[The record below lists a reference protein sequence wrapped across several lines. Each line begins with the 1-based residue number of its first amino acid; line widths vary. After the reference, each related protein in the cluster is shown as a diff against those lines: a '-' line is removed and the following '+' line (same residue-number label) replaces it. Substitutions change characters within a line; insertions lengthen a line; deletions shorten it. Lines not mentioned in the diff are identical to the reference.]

1 MRAMG
6 EIRTQSEG
14 HFEML
19 WDCEHC
25 GTKGLLGLSQ
35 RYCAECGAPQ
45 NPDKRYFPKEGE
57 AKIVDGHR
65 YDGADRLCPNCSAA
79 SGASAKNCVKCGAP
93 MDGSKE
99 VKGIAAPVPKVEPK
113 KKRWWI
119 PVLIIAVIGLAIF
132 GIWYRF
138 IRKKEATLQ
147 VMGHKW
153 TREIAIEEFK
163 SVSESKWA
171 NEVPRDAEGR
181 SCYQKERSRKQV
193 KTGEETCTTERK
205 DKKDGTFESIKKC
218 TPVYRS
224 EPVNDDWC
232 TYTVRRWVQVDTAK
246 ASGNN
251 LTPVWPD
258 KGLPPAD
265 TAASFGAKRQGKK
278 TETLTITFPDDD
290 NCDVDDATWRKYT
303 DGQKAKVKVHASSGD
318 VVCDSL

>member
-19 WDCEHC
+19 WDCDHC

-35 RYCAECGAPQ
+35 RHCAECGAPQ

-65 YDGADRLCPNCSAA
+65 YDGADRHCPNCNAPAGAA
-79 SGASAKNCVKCGAP
+79 AKNCTKCGAP

-99 VKGIAAPVPKVEPK
+99 VKGIAAPMPKVEPK

-119 PVLIIAVIGLAIF
+119 PVLIISIIALAIF
-132 GIWYRF
+132 GIWYRW
-138 IRKKEATLQ
+138 IRKKEATVQ
-147 VMGHKW
+147 VVAHKW

-163 SVSESKWA
+163 SVREEKWA

-181 SCYQKERSRKQV
+181 SCYEKQRSTKQV

-224 EPVNDDWC
+224 EPVHDDWC
-232 TYTVRRWVQVDTAK
+232 SYTVRRWVQIDTAK
-246 ASGNN
+246 ASGSDLN
-251 LTPVWPD
+251 PVWPD

-265 TAASFGAKRQGKK
+265 TPASFGAKRQGKK
-278 TETLTITFPDDD
+278 TETLTIVFPDDD
-290 NCDVDDATWRKYT
+290 TCDVDDATWRKYK
-303 DGQKAKVKVHASSGD
+303 DGQKAKVTVRASSGA